1 MGEPCVLRNICH
13 ITNWAGYSFLVHFFV
28 CSEAEKNA
36 RDEQAQLKD
45 AIEAEKVRTEE
56 DTTTASMEIARLKD
70 DLLES
75 R

>member
-1 MGEPCVLRNICH
+1 MCSSEYLSYYQLVPLQ
-13 ITNWAGYSFLVHFFV
+13 FLVHFFI

>member
-1 MGEPCVLRNICH
+1 MSHVFFGISVKLPTGPR
-13 ITNWAGYSFLVHFFV
+13 YSSLVHFFV

>member
-1 MGEPCVLRNICH
+1 MLPTGPVIVFKY
-13 ITNWAGYSFLVHFFV
+13 TFLV

>member
-1 MGEPCVLRNICH
+1 MCSSEYLSYYQLVPS
-13 ITNWAGYSFLVHFFV
+13 YSFLVHFFFV

>member
-1 MGEPCVLRNICH
+1 MCSSEYLSYYQLGPLH
-13 ITNWAGYSFLVHFFV
+13 SFLVPFFV